1 MLLLGLHAIASARGD
16 GLHPQLRGLM
26 ERRQALEN
34 DARIADL
41 ADLRGDLPVQ
51 AGPNPPPAPGAF
63 RPGNVID
70 FKSRAAEIAVDTETN
85 KATKGIA

>member
-26 ERRQALEN
+26 ERRQAQEN

-41 ADLRGDLPVQ
+41 AGLRGEVLQ
-51 AGPNPPPAPGAF
+51 AGPNPTPAPGAF

-70 FKSRAAEIAVDTETN
+70 FKSRAAEIPVDADATN
-85 KATKGIA
+85 TAKGTA

>member
-16 GLHPQLRGLM
+16 GLHPQLHGLM

-41 ADLRGDLPVQ
+41 AGLRGEVLQ
-51 AGPNPPPAPGAF
+51 AGPNPMPAPGAF

-70 FKSRAAEIAVDTETN
+70 FKSRAAEIAVDADTTN
-85 KATKGIA
+85 TAKGIA